1 MNCGQIIDFF
11 VACLIFG
18 ISVVAMFFGWDHQDS
33 CSNNL
38 PLGLVLAGAVG
49 IGYATYFFY
58 RIFYDKESV
67 FKMRPPD
74 MLWSLLLATVDGYLI
89 WEYAGTSSSDC
100 DKDTFTY
107 ALFAII
113 VVGIISLA
121 LFVYLVIQRYAC
133 NRRG

>member
-18 ISVVAMFFGWDHQDS
+18 IGVVGMFFGWDHQDS

-38 PLGLVLAGAVG
+38 PLGLVLAGAVFV
-49 IGYATYFFY
+49 GYSSYFFY

-67 FKMRPPD
+67 FKMRGPD

-89 WEYAGTSSSDC
+89 WEYNGTSSSQC
-100 DKDTFTY
+100 NKDTVTY
-107 ALFAII
+107 SLFAIV
-113 VVGIISLA
+113 VVGIISVS

-133 NRRG
+133 HSRG